1 MRNRNGWLFPLMV
14 VAAGSVTA
22 FGCIGIAAITGHLAL
37 TRAGAN
43 PLGDYLAAPAS
54 SIEQTIEQTVAPQP
68 QAGAA
73 QPVAVVAVEGRTE
86 ATKATAFQPGK
97 PVGTR
102 KRASERTLN

>member
-43 PLGDYLAAPAS
+43 PLGDYLAAPEAG
-54 SIEQTIEQTVAPQP
+54 IEQTLAPQP
-68 QAGAA
+68 SAAAA
-73 QPVAVVAVEGRTE
+73 QPVAVVAAEGRSET
-86 ATKATAFQPGK
+86 TKAIGFQPGK
-97 PVGTR
+97 PVVVR
-102 KRASERTLN
+102 KRSSERTLN